1 MRKLIIKNGE
11 QTIQVPSNANVSIT
25 EDHIIISL
33 VEENNI
39 SDKIKLLEK
48 EAANEVNKIKGEFP
62 SKANQFSSSKQ
73 PIKKRGRGRPKSKAL
88 FTVTQVK
95 NEIYRLTK
103 GMKVSVGRGSLVP
116 LKSKKLMDDW
126 KAWNP
131 SGFRRA
137 KNKAYQRLWQ
147 AKTYAAKK
155 NSK

>member
-73 PIKKRGRGRPKSKAL
+73 PIKKRGRGRPKGKAL
-88 FTVTQVK
+88 FTVTQVR